1 MYLQS
6 AIINGKIDPNYI
18 MCGHKDA
25 VTGNVCPGVLG
36 LYTWVKEHV
45 RYGQQADDDGVSD

>member
-36 LYTWVKEHV
+36 LYTWVKEHD